1 MTLIQKGFS
10 YFRLGCCLLALAAVL
25 PDLISLPINEVGEQ
39 LLAAPVDRQF
49 AGKPAGNLHQLL
61 ARLEADP
68 AKFVS
73 GIYAPGIFALPII
86 EQPAD
91 NDIYV
96 SVKRNLVTLF
106 GDAAENG
113 VTGLLAHNFL
123 AGALFYNLEIGGELW
138 LVDGE
143 EETTGYTVT
152 NIEQFQKIDG
162 GEADTYINLRTQE
175 SMSTSEVFDRFYT
188 GEPHLVLQT
197 CLEEDD
203 DPSWGLTFIVAQ
215 PIIVTSD

>member
-1 MTLIQKGFS
+1 MTQIQKVVSFIC
-10 YFRLGCCLLALAAVL
+10 LGVCVLALFALMFFSRQARSKVL
-25 PDLISLPINEVGEQ
+25 GNTGSTAEGKSDLRISSLQQ
-39 LLAAPVDRQF
+39 LLT
-49 AGKPAGNLHQLL
+49 
-61 ARLEADP
+61 RLEADP

-106 GDAAENG
+106 ADAAENG

-138 LVDGE
+138 LVNGE
-143 EETTGYTVT
+143 EETTAYTVT

-162 GEADTYINLRTQE
+162 EETDTYIDLRTQE
-175 SMSTSEVFDRFYT
+175 SMSTSEVFERFYT

-197 CLEEDD
+197 CLEEND

-215 PIIVTSD
+215 PITLTSD